1 MVDNA
6 LDWLWRTRRIRR
18 ADHDNS
24 MYGVRS
30 HSHFPLRSNLG
41 RMCPPEKRPD
51 SLKVEITVKRSDQ
64 GFESGFCS
72 PEGALYWSDEEW
84 EFLPYIQ
91 EQRKTKFFK
100 TADEAFGAA
109 FKFIQEHRMW

>member
-1 MVDNA
+1 MKLFIVLILCMSFGMA
-6 LDWLWRTRRIRR
+6 SAETTLIKAEQL
-18 ADHDNS
+18 
-24 MYGVRS
+24 
-30 HSHFPLRSNLG
+30 
-41 RMCPPEKRPD
+41 
-51 SLKVEITVKRSDQ
+51 TVKLSDQ

-72 PEGALYWSDEEW
+72 PEGSLYWSDEEW